1 MKQNNTCTI
10 VETFTLPSKGLIY
23 DPVVVPEITLRSMT
37 TADEMR
43 RLSNSEYQYKP
54 MSDILDDCIVDGPQL
69 SAYDM
74 CIGDYQFLMYKL
86 RVVTYGDNYKVE
98 TKCPYCGFTNSD
110 EISLDAF
117 PVLEL
122 SDDVD
127 KYKEF
132 NLPASQNRVR
142 IKFQTPRML
151 DQVEVRARDAK
162 KKSEDKSIDFS
173 MLYLLASMIDTIDG
187 TKYDFMKLE
196 NWIRNL
202 PMKDT
207 NTIFAYA
214 DKLNNC
220 LGLNTELEIGCALC
234 GLDYKFPFRPNASF
248 FRPEINI

>member
-1 MKQNNTCTI
+1 MKKENTCTI

-23 DPVVVPEITLRSMT
+23 DPVVAPEITLRSMT

-54 MSDILDDCIVDGPQL
+54 MSDIIDGCIVDGPQM

-74 CIGDYQFLMYKL
+74 CIGDYQFLLYKL
-86 RVVTYGDNYKVE
+86 RIVTYGDEYKVE

-110 EISLDAF
+110 KISLDAF

-122 SDDVD
+122 TDDIN
-127 KYKEF
+127 KYREF
-132 NLPASQNRVR
+132 ELPISKNLVR
-142 IKFQTPRML
+142 LKFQTPRLL

-173 MLYLLASMIDTIDG
+173 MLYMLISMIDTVDG
-187 TKYDFMKLE
+187 MKYDQTRLE
-196 NWIRNL
+196 KWLRDL
-202 PMKDT
+202 PMKDS

-214 DKLNNC
+214 DKLNNA
-220 LGLNTELEIGCALC
+220 LGINTELEIECALC
-234 GLDYKFPFRPNASF
+234 GLTYKLPFRPNATF
-248 FRPEINI
+248 FRPEIDI